1 MSHMNV
7 RAEALKDIH
16 EYLIEKG
23 YRITPE
29 GRYFDTWDVN
39 VTWLS
44 DNTTRKMTVE
54 LDIFGINR
62 KK

>member
-1 MSHMNV
+1 MSQINA
-7 RAEALKDIH
+7 RTQAIKDIH

-23 YRITPE
+23 YGITPK
-29 GRYFDTWDVN
+29 GQYYDTWDVN
-39 VTWLS
+39 ITWLR